1 MHART
6 ASRPK
11 AQAEL
16 LVGEKKKR
24 IFLIEDH
31 TLFREGLKRMIT
43 EEPELAICGEAA
55 NAREAMDYLERSKPD
70 LVLLDISLPGTDGL
84 ELVKSLRAQHST
96 LLMMVLSMHAE
107 ELYAERVLRAGAKG
121 YIMKQVSAR
130 ELIGAIRTVLK
141 GEIYLSPQLS
151 TKLLRSIV
159 AQKGEARNELQ
170 QLSDRELEIFR
181 LLGRGFTTGE
191 IARSLSISV
200 KTVESHRG
208 NIRQKLKLGT
218 GAELLRLAISHS
230 EGRVH

>member
-1 MHART
+1 MKAARARLPAESST
-6 ASRPK
+6 A
-11 AQAEL
+11 
-16 LVGEKKKR
+16 EKKKR

-31 TLFREGLKRMIT
+31 TLFREGLKRMIA
-43 EEPELAICGEAA
+43 EEPELAVCGEAA
-55 NAREAMDYLERSKPD
+55 NAREAMNNLERTRPD

-84 ELVKSLRAQHST
+84 ELVKSLSVQHSSIM
-96 LLMMVLSMHAE
+96 MMVISMHPE

-151 TKLLRSIV
+151 TRLLR
-159 AQKGEARNELQ
+159 
-170 QLSDRELEIFR
+170 LSDRELEIFR

-191 IARSLSISV
+191 IARALNISV

-208 NIRQKLKLGT
+208 NIRQKLKLRT

-230 EGRVH
+230 EERV